1 MTLECENKEQDFLC
15 RLKYAELTQK
25 LYGHCSR
32 IAPEFERIDNEI
44 DTLLALEKP
53 PLGKLF
59 TE

>member
-15 RLKYAELTQK
+15 RLKYAELTEE
-25 LYGHCSR
+25 LNGHCSR
-32 IAPEFERIDNEI
+32 IAPLFERIDNEI